1 MFEYLMP
8 ELFLRAPRGSL
19 LEQSNR
25 AVVRL
30 QKAEGERLGRA
41 WGVSESGYY
50 AFDRDLNYQYRAFG
64 YAQLAMSA
72 SAQADVV
79 APYAAALALP
89 LDLSAACENLRR
101 MSHLG
106 WRGAC
111 GLYEAVDF
119 RKGRLPGGRGMRG
132 GLFAHDAPPGH
143 DSGGADQRLVR

>member
-1 MFEYLMP
+1 MSFAAILCGGAPVKHFARLARGLAVTRQGSALLSWSGTMFEYLMP

-25 AVVRL
+25 AEVRL

-72 SAQADVV
+72 SAQAGITV
-79 APYAAALALP
+79 
-89 LDLSAACENLRR
+89 
-101 MSHLG
+101 
-106 WRGAC
+106 
-111 GLYEAVDF
+111 
-119 RKGRLPGGRGMRG
+119 
-132 GLFAHDAPPGH
+132 
-143 DSGGADQRLVR
+143 